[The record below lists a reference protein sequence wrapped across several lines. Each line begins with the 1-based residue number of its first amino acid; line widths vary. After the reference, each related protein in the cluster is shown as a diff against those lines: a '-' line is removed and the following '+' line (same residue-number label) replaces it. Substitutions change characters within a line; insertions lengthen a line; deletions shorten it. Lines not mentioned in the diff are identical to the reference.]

1 MTDWL
6 NISGKTVLV
15 TGASSGIGKAI
26 VDELLELNVNV
37 VNFDIADNNLEHPN
51 YLFVKVDVTSRKE
64 VEAGVDKIIE
74 TFGTIDAV
82 VNNAGINV
90 PRLLVDPNDPHGQ
103 YELDDKTFEKI
114 TMINQMGLFL
124 VSQAVGRVLVKKVL
138 VLLLIWP
145 QKQVWKAL
153 KVKVPMRQRKQ
164 QSIVT
169 RVLGQKN

>member
-90 PRLLVDPNDPHGQ
+90 PRLLVDPNDP
-103 YELDDKTFEKI
+103 
-114 TMINQMGLFL
+114 
-124 VSQAVGRVLVKKVL
+124 
-138 VLLLIWP
+138 
-145 QKQVWKAL
+145 
-153 KVKVPMRQRKQ
+153 
-164 QSIVT
+164 
-169 RVLGQKN
+169 